1 MPPEENPEQRGVR
14 LPPSPERAKVL
25 ALTVTV
31 SAGLSLATRDGVYL
45 SLKPIPGFLGLPLLS
60 TPCSQ
65 LLCPQSV
72 CFSGTCSPGDCARPV
87 LGNFGSSRRAQVSL
101 ARSGHTA
108 APREHV
114 LGRGGTCPSTLQL
127 LSRFYAEQPRARRP
141 RVTAPSLR
149 SPVCN
154 LGQVP

>member
-1 MPPEENPEQRGVR
+1 MPPEENPEQRGVP

-65 LLCPQSV
+65 LLCPQGV

-108 APREHV
+108 APHEHV
-114 LGRGGTCPSTLQL
+114 RSSPGPDDLGS
-127 LSRFYAEQPRARRP
+127 QPRLSAHQCATWGKSLNTSVPQLP
-141 RVTAPSLR
+141 RW
-149 SPVCN
+149 
-154 LGQVP
+154 